1 MPKDIRKMFE
11 NYPEESGA
19 LSSSHANAFE
29 NKLMKEL
36 HQRQPKQKNYKWLS
50 IAASIALL
58 ISIAIHFTPK
68 DIEPVDK
75 KTDQNI
81 RLGSISPELNTIE
94 TYYTNSINLELSQL
108 EITDENQEILD
119 SYLVKIGELT
129 TEYKTL
135 TLELN
140 TKGVNDETIDA
151 LISNLRLRLQLL
163 QRLKK
168 QLNNLKELNYQ
179 QVENTPFHM
188 QNVCLGVALVLSLI
202 HI

>member
-1 MPKDIRKMFE
+1 MPKDIRKMLE
-11 NYPEESGA
+11 NYPEESGN
-19 LSSSHANAFE
+19 LSSNHTNTFE
-29 NKLMKEL
+29 NRLMQEL
-36 HQRQPKQKNYKWLS
+36 HQEEPKRRNYKWLS
-50 IAASIALL
+50 IAASIALI
-58 ISIAIHFTPK
+58 ISIAINFYPK
-68 DIEPVDK
+68 KNNGGDPI
-75 KTDQNI
+75 KTDKNI

-119 SYLVKIGELT
+119 SYLNKIEELA

-168 QLNNLKELNYQ
+168 QLNNLKELNSK
-179 QVENTPFHM
+179 
-188 QNVCLGVALVLSLI
+188 QNETQTI
-202 HI
+202 

>member
-58 ISIAIHFTPK
+58 ISIAIHFTPSK
-68 DIEPVDK
+68 AFIQAPEPVDK
-75 KTDQNI
+75 KTDQTI

-168 QLNNLKELNYQ
+168 QLNNLKELNLNQ
-179 QVENTPFHM
+179 DENKLT
-188 QNVCLGVALVLSLI
+188 
-202 HI
+202 

>member
-19 LSSSHANAFE
+19 LSTNHANAFE
-29 NKLMKEL
+29 SKLMKEL

-58 ISIAIHFTPK
+58 FSIAIHFTPK

-75 KTDQNI
+75 KTDQTI

-168 QLNNLKELNYQ
+168 QLNNLKELNLNQ
-179 QVENTPFHM
+179 DENKLT
-188 QNVCLGVALVLSLI
+188 
-202 HI
+202 

>member
-1 MPKDIRKMFE
+1 MPKDIRKMLE
-11 NYPEESGA
+11 NYPEESGN
-19 LSSSHANAFE
+19 LSSNHANKFE
-29 NKLMKEL
+29 NKLMQEL
-36 HQRQPKQKNYKWLS
+36 HQEEPKRRNYKWLS
-50 IAASIALL
+50 IAASIALI
-58 ISIAIHFTPK
+58 ISIGINFYPK
-68 DIEPVDK
+68 NNNGGEDPITTSKE
-75 KTDQNI
+75 I

-119 SYLVKIGELT
+119 SYLNKIEELA

-168 QLNNLKELNYQ
+168 QLNNLKELNSK
-179 QVENTPFHM
+179 
-188 QNVCLGVALVLSLI
+188 QNETQTI
-202 HI
+202 

>member
-11 NYPEESGA
+11 NYPQESGA
-19 LSSSHANAFE
+19 LSSSHANTFE

-68 DIEPVDK
+68 DIEPIDE
-75 KTDQNI
+75 KTDQTI

-168 QLNNLKELNYQ
+168 QLNNLKELNLNQ
-179 QVENTPFHM
+179 DENKLT
-188 QNVCLGVALVLSLI
+188 
-202 HI
+202 